1 MHNRET
7 CHSKTNNNERQ
18 TTSQHYLDR
27 GPGQNSTMERTQH
40 THTRTLPP
48 PTTTTTT
55 PTTNSNP
62 PTTLRRTLQPEPHS
76 NKQTNYQTNGD
87 NALEHLHLRSEATA
101 HTHDLQELIP
111 ATAILTPATFNRN
124 LTNARQRKQLTTRL
138 ASNTLEH
145 LHPGFRATA
154 HIHDL
159 WVLVPATAIL
169 TLNASPHSAGT
180 ASG

>member
-1 MHNRET
+1 VKLTIRKPTTTNVKQL
-7 CHSKTNNNERQ
+7 HS
-18 TTSQHYLDR
+18 TTLTENQVRIAQWNVRNTLTHVHYHH
-27 GPGQNSTMERTQH
+27 Q
-40 THTRTLPP
+40 
-48 PTTTTTT
+48 TTTTTT

-62 PTTLRRTLQPEPHS
+62 PTALRRTLQPEPHS